1 MKGEAG
7 GGGHR
12 NQHWETNEKL
22 SKVTNEERQGG
33 RRTQQQA
40 RMEII
45 NGGRMKGDK
54 AAAIMKGDKWRE
66 MQGDKAAASRPFSDF
81 GDRQPSHW
89 EVRTPYSFQ
98 LSGKRRETN
107 EGRSS

>member
-12 NQHWETNEKL
+12 NQHWETNERL
-22 SKVTNEERQGG
+22 WRVTNEERQGD

-45 NGGRMKGDK
+45 KGGQMKGDK
-54 AAAIMKGDKWRE
+54 AAADHEGRQMKGDAGR
-66 MQGDKAAASRPFSDF
+66 QGGS
-81 GDRQPSHW
+81 
-89 EVRTPYSFQ
+89 VT
-98 LSGKRRETN
+98 TI
-107 EGRSS
+107 